1 MGKAREKET
10 SQEAI
15 VFNQER
21 KCGNFSQVSG
31 SRNRIQGK
39 DMRIAINKAWSTR
52 VGSQDICRKAENEL
66 DMLAHRIFVEKQKMS
81 QTWNSNLNLV
91 RK

>member
-10 SQEAI
+10 SQEAV

-21 KCGNFSQVSG
+21 KCGNFIQVSG

-39 DMRIAINKAWSTR
+39 DMRITINKAWSTR

-66 DMLAHRIFVEKQKMS
+66 DMELK
-81 QTWNSNLNLV
+81 L
-91 RK
+91 